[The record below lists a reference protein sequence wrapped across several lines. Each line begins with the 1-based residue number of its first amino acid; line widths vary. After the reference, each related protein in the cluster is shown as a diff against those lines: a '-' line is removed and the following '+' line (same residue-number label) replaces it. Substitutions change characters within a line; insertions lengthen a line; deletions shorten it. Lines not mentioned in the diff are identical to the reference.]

1 MKLSKY
7 YLLNLFTTFLSQ
19 ASTAGL
25 IIFLLPIL
33 QVKLSMLEFSNY
45 GVLLNMI
52 LLFSTLDFGL
62 NIGLMRR
69 LIHEAELASAL
80 ISSTFYL
87 FLILIFVLFPIV
99 WLIFS
104 NGYLNSNSVVW
115 ITALLVA
122 ILAIQT
128 IMAALFE
135 TVLQSSHKIYIAKL
149 IRIGKTVLEFIV
161 LYFFS
166 VKGSVN
172 FILLGSLLVNT
183 LFIIFLFVYSKKYLS
198 YTISFANVKW
208 NLLVNHLKYSFWY
221 FLNSIGVVLV
231 FNSQVVL
238 LNAVS
243 THQEVASYF
252 LVTKFLDIVRL
263 GATNFAIILFPSI
276 AQYEANGNWI
286 QLKQTYFRM
295 LAAITLFSSFILI
308 FLLTVGQW
316 VFQYW
321 SGRSDESILQLFSV
335 LSVFTI
341 LIVIDNVSSVF
352 LHALRL
358 NKMQTIISLAQGT
371 IALLLGFILLKG
383 FGVIGFAFASITA
396 LLLTNFFYNPA
407 FLINQLKRKTLQNP

>member
-1 MKLSKY
+1 MQLSKH
-7 YLLNLFTTFLSQ
+7 YLFNLITTFLSQ
-19 ASTAGL
+19 ASSAGL

-33 QVKLSMLEFSNY
+33 QVKLSILEFSNY

-52 LLFSTLDFGL
+52 LMFSTLDFGL

-80 ISSTFYL
+80 ISSTFYF
-87 FLILIFVLFPIV
+87 FLLLLTVLFPTAL
-99 WLIFS
+99 LIFS
-104 NGYLNSNSVVW
+104 NGYLNSNGIVSL
-115 ITALLVA
+115 TSLLVA

-128 IMAALFE
+128 IMATLFE

-161 LYFFS
+161 LYFIS
-166 VKGSVN
+166 ERGSVN

-198 YTISFANVKW
+198 YSISFANVKW
-208 NLLVNHLKYSFWY
+208 NLLVNHLRYSFWY
-221 FLNSIGVVLV
+221 FLNSIGIVLV

-243 THQEVASYF
+243 SHQEVTSYF

-286 QLKQTYFRM
+286 LLKQTYFRM
-295 LAAITLFSSFILI
+295 LASITLFSSFILI
-308 FLLTVGQW
+308 FLITIGQR

-321 SGRSDESILQLFSV
+321 SGRSDDNILHLFSV

-358 NKMQTIISLAQGT
+358 NKMQTIISLVQGT
-371 IALLLGFILLKG
+371 IALLLGFILLKE

-407 FLINQLKRKTLQNP
+407 FLINRLKQKTLQSL